1 MTVPNLL
8 LKKKGLHLA
17 HVNVCSLRNKTVDLE
32 YLLSNNNVHIMGISE
47 THLDASVRDGELQI
61 PNYDIIR
68 LDRNGRGGGVAFY
81 IRNHIPYKIVTVPT
95 RKSLNKHGQATST
108 CIDLVFVKSPTVYSK
123 AKATSWG
130 CTDHNIITVTRNTKI
145 ELCIRNYGTMW

>member
-81 IRNHIPYKIVTVPT
+81 IRNHIPYKQSEGDILGLYRPQHHHRDKEHQSAETT
-95 RKSLNKHGQATST
+95 TASRIQ
-108 CIDLVFVKSPTVYSK
+108 
-123 AKATSWG
+123 
-130 CTDHNIITVTRNTKI
+130 TK
-145 ELCIRNYGTMW
+145 LQDFQHK

>member
-1 MTVPNLL
+1 MVWRVICFFAFWFYTFCSIFVNSNSMTVPNLL

-81 IRNHIPYKIVTVPT
+81 IRNHIPYKGVT
-95 RKSLNKHGQATST
+95 
-108 CIDLVFVKSPTVYSK
+108 
-123 AKATSWG
+123 
-130 CTDHNIITVTRNTKI
+130 
-145 ELCIRNYGTMW
+145 